1 MIDFHGCFK
10 LKESGSLMLLVA
22 AVDCMWWVS
31 SSWNPEK
38 RYFSG
43 TTKKEEKSYRKSCI
57 PGPHRTCETV
67 PSHARSVSVARI
79 PQQVQHAK
87 ILWPSRVRRAGIA
100 TRLAA
105 GIDETK
111 TGSHETDA

>member
-43 TTKKEEKSYRKSCI
+43 TTKEEKSYRKSCI